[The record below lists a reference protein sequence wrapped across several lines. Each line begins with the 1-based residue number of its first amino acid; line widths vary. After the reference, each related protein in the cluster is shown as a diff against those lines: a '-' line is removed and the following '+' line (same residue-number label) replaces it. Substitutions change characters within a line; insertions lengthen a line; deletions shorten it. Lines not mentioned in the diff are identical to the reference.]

1 MIQSRKGFNEAV
13 EKAQQS
19 SALNDQLAFKLY
31 ACAKET
37 TRKYKLLLRETGL
50 TYTQYLAMLVLW
62 EKGTM
67 NVKTLGEQL
76 YLDSGTLT
84 PMLKKME
91 EMGFVSRS
99 RKIEDERNV
108 YFSVTE
114 KGKKL
119 KNEVTAVEA
128 KMRAIFPLGRIEN
141 NQLSVMLDKILRGLE
156 AE

>member
-13 EKAQQS
+13 EKTQS
-19 SALNDQLAFKLY
+19 GSALKDQLAFMLY

-37 TRKYKLLLRETGL
+37 TRKYKMLLRETGL

-67 NVKTLGEQL
+67 NVKSLGEQL

-91 EMGFVSRS
+91 DAGLVSRS

-108 YFSVTE
+108 YITVTE
-114 KGKKL
+114 TGRKL
-119 KNEVTAVEA
+119 KSEVAAVEA
-128 KMRAIFPLGRIEN
+128 KMKAALPLGHMEA
-141 NQLSVMLDKILRGLE
+141 NQLSVTLDRLLQGVAKK
-156 AE
+156 